1 MRRRR
6 GPSRALPLLL
16 AHARALS
23 DAPAQVVQLGAVDVP
38 DRADLDPLDLRR
50 VQRECPLDADAERLL
65 ADGERLADAGAL
77 LLDHDP
83 LEDLDAPALS
93 LDHLEVD
100 ADRVPR
106 LELGH

>member
-1 MRRRR
+1 MRGRR
-6 GPSRALPLLL
+6 GPSRARASLPLLL
-16 AHARALS
+16 APARALS
-23 DAPAQVVQLGAVDVP
+23 DPPAQVVQLGAVDVA

-50 VQRECPLDADAERLL
+50 VQRERPLDADAERLL

-83 LEDLDAPALS
+83 FEDLDAPALS

-100 ADRVPR
+100 A
-106 LELGH
+106 